1 MEDLKPEGVVEGLV
15 VGSSVT
21 VIATTW
27 HGGDTLEV
35 VFRTADG
42 AVDNRLLSRSDE
54 NRLSIASEERHWT
67 LDADGELFKLASEAR
82 RIELAYLFDPYA
94 AVEAADIDALPH
106 QIEAVYEQMLPRQ
119 PLRFL
124 LADDPGAGKTIMS
137 GLYIRE
143 LSIRGAADRVLIV
156 APGSLVEQWQ
166 DELWQRFQL
175 PFDIL
180 SRDMVENAR
189 TGNPFL
195 ERNLLI
201 ARIDQIA
208 RNEDLQAKLRASE
221 WDLIVVDE
229 AHKMAARYYG
239 NKLEKTKRY
248 QVGEQLRE
256 ITRHFLLLTATPHN
270 GKEEDFQQ
278 FLALLDPDRFA
289 GRLRDGKSPDASDL
303 MRRYVKEKLLT
314 FDGRP
319 LFPERIARSVK
330 YDLSPLEDGLY
341 QAVTYYVREEMDK
354 AKAIEEGGD
363 RRRGLIVGFALTALQ
378 RRLASSPEAIYR
390 SLQRRKERLQKR
402 LIELEVIADGTAPL
416 KSSLPEGL
424 TEADLEDFDFDDYE
438 DVELEE
444 LEDEAID
451 QATAAATI
459 PELKSEIA
467 RLGDLEKIAAQV
479 RASGTDKKWEEL
491 SSILQSDAMTGPD
504 GMKRKII
511 IFTEH
516 RDTLTYLERRIRSL
530 LGKPEAVCVIHGGL
544 NREKRRRTQDAF
556 INDPDVQVLVATDA
570 AGEGVNLQRANLMVN
585 YDLPWNPNRIEQR
598 FGRIHR
604 IGQTEVC
611 HLWNMVAHNTR
622 EGAVFERLLDKIEE
636 QRKSLGDQVYDVL
649 GDSFIDRSLRELLI
663 EAIRYG
669 DDPEVRARQMRV
681 IDEDIGKRLEDV
693 VAERALAVDILAKTR
708 VDEIRDMMERAK
720 ARKLQPGFI
729 RAFFLEAFRLLGGRI
744 TERESGRF
752 EITRVPAAVRS
763 SEREAKIGSPL
774 QQVYERAT
782 FEKDLVAVDG
792 RPRAELLSLG
802 HPLLAAVID
811 TVQDR
816 HGALLQRGAV
826 LVDPDDST
834 ETPRALVYLEHAVK
848 DGQPGEDGGRR
859 TVSRLYQFVEIP
871 KEGEAVGAGYAP
883 YLDYQPVDENQR
895 SILTDVLDEEWLT
908 AALSTSARAYAIEN
922 LAGPHY
928 DDVSR
933 IIQARVA
940 RVRDAVTERLTSEI
954 NYWDARAAE
963 LKSKE
968 LQGKKAKGGFTS
980 GHARNV
986 ADDLQARLKRRN
998 RQLDQELDLSNQP
1011 PTVIGGAVVIPQGLL
1026 DRLAGERTEA
1036 PHSYAKDVEEV
1047 DRRAVAAVIT
1057 AEHALGRQP
1066 REMPHHQPGYD
1077 IESRDPASGML
1088 YFIEVKGRIEGSDT
1102 VSVKARQVRQARNT
1116 PDQFILALV
1125 IVPENRDAEP
1135 SVRYLLRPFQDR
1147 ELPFAA
1153 VSINLS
1159 LPKLLAK
1166 AVQPG
1171 IVITPRLGYD
1181 DA

>member
-1 MEDLKPEGVVEGLV
+1 MVVDGLV
-15 VGSSVT
+15 VGRSVT
-21 VIATTW
+21 IVAVTW

-35 VFRTADG
+35 VYRTSDG

-54 NRLSIASEERHWT
+54 VRLFVATEERSWT
-67 LDADGELFKLASEAR
+67 LDADGEHFKLASEAR
-82 RIELAYLFDPYA
+82 RIELAHLFDPYA
-94 AVEAADIDALPH
+94 AVEAADIDPLPH

-143 LSIRGAADRVLIV
+143 LAIRGAADRVLIV

-166 DELWQRFQL
+166 DELCQRFQL

-189 TGNPFL
+189 TGNPFV

-208 RNEDLQAKLRASE
+208 RNDDLQAMLRASE

-239 NKLEKTKRY
+239 AKLEKTKRY
-248 QVGEQLRE
+248 QVGEQLRD

-303 MRRYVKEKLLT
+303 MRRYVKEKMLT

-319 LFPERIARSVK
+319 LFPERIAKSVK

-341 QAVTYYVREEMDK
+341 QLVTRYVLEEMDK
-354 AKAIEEGGD
+354 AKAIEAGGD
-363 RRRGLIVGFALTALQ
+363 RRRGLVVGFALTALQ

-390 SLQRRKERLQKR
+390 SLQRRRERLQKR
-402 LIELEVIADGTAPL
+402 LTELEAIADGTARMKTAL
-416 KSSLPEGL
+416 SKGL
-424 TEADLEDFDFDDYE
+424 LEVDLEDFDFDDYE

-451 QATAAATI
+451 QATAAATV
-459 PELKSEIA
+459 PELRKEITH
-467 RLGDLEKIAAQV
+467 LGTLEKLAAGV

-491 SSILQSDAMTGPD
+491 SSILQSDAMTAPD
-504 GMKRKII
+504 GTKRKII

-516 RDTLTYLERRIRSL
+516 RDTLTYLERRIRGL

-544 NREKRRRTQDAF
+544 SRADRRRTQDAF
-556 INDPDVQVLVATDA
+556 ITNPDVRVLVATDA

-611 HLWNMVAHNTR
+611 HLWNMVAYKTR
-622 EGAVFERLLDKIEE
+622 EGAVFERLLDKIEQ

-693 VAERALAVDILAKTR
+693 VAERALAVDILTKVR

-729 RAFFLEAFRLLGGRI
+729 RAFFLDAFRLLGGRI

-763 SEREAKIGSPL
+763 TEREAKAGSPIH
-774 QQVYERAT
+774 QVYERVT
-782 FEKDLVAVDG
+782 FEKELVNVEEK
-792 RPRAELLSLG
+792 PPAELLSPG
-802 HPLLAAVID
+802 NPLLAAVID
-811 TVQDR
+811 TIGDR
-816 HGALLQRGAV
+816 YAALLQRGTV
-826 LVDPDDST
+826 LVDPDDQT
-834 ETPRALVYLEHAVK
+834 ETPRALVYLEHSVK
-848 DGQPGEDGGRR
+848 DGRPVKDGGRR

-871 KEGEAVGAGYAP
+871 KDGEATGAGYAP
-883 YLDYQPVDENQR
+883 YLDYQPVSDDQR
-895 SILTDVLDEEWLT
+895 LMLADVLAGDWIAT
-908 AALSTSARAYAIEN
+908 ALSTTARTYAIEN

-928 DDVSR
+928 DEVASITQDRVTR
-933 IIQARVA
+933 IRH
-940 RVRDAVTERLTSEI
+940 AVEQRLTSEI
-954 NYWDARAAE
+954 NYWDNHANE
-963 LKSKE
+963 IKE
-968 LQGKKAKGGFTS
+968 KALQGKKPKGGFTS
-980 GHARNV
+980 GHARNF
-986 ADDLQARLKRRN
+986 ADDFQARLERRN

-1011 PTVIGGAVVIPQGLL
+1011 PMIVGGAVVIPQGLL
-1026 DRLAGERTEA
+1026 DRLGGERTEA
-1036 PHSYAKDVEEV
+1036 SHVYSKDVEEV
-1047 DRRAVAAVIT
+1047 DRRAVAAVLA
-1057 AEHALGRQP
+1057 AERALGRQP

-1077 IESRDPASGML
+1077 IESRDPATGAL

-1102 VSVKARQVRQARNT
+1102 VTVKARQVRQALNT

-1125 IVPENRDAEP
+1125 IVPEDRDAEP
-1135 SVRYLLRPFQDR
+1135 SVRYVMHPFDDTD
-1147 ELPFAA
+1147 LPFAT

-1159 LPKLLAK
+1159 LPKLLTE
-1166 AVQPG
+1166 AVPPEDCLYSEAG
-1171 IVITPRLGYD
+1171 VRL
-1181 DA
+1181 